1 MKYSLLEI
9 AVVGG
14 LVLAIIVGIKS
25 LVDSKEPRVWT
36 DDQTGC
42 QFIIVRNRSI
52 TPRVDADGIHM
63 GCKGLQGDR
72 K

>member
-14 LVLAIIVGIKS
+14 LVLAIIVGANGLI
-25 LVDSKEPRVWT
+25 DSKEPRVWT

-52 TPRVDADGIHM
+52 TPRIDADGIHM
-63 GCKGLQGDR
+63 GCKGLQAQP
-72 K
+72 